1 MDRVI
6 YRGAVF
12 QHFGI
17 LFYGNSNQKVD
28 TRQDHILQN
37 KDHDQL
43 INVCWLY
50 KTADQPRLKEQPE
63 VGIYERKIFEKK
75 LKTTLST
82 KNKSKIQVKRKN
94 TFDQDKSKIQE
105 GK

>member
-1 MDRVI
+1 MDRAI

-63 VGIYERKIFEKK
+63 VGIYERKILEKK
-75 LKTTLST
+75 L
-82 KNKSKIQVKRKN
+82 NQA
-94 TFDQDKSKIQE
+94 FDQEQK
-105 GK
+105 

>member
-6 YRGAVF
+6 NRGAVF

-63 VGIYERKIFEKK
+63 VGIYERKILEKK
-75 LKTTLST
+75 L
-82 KNKSKIQVKRKN
+82 NQA
-94 TFDQDKSKIQE
+94 FDQEQK
-105 GK
+105 